1 MLTYVVTG
9 LIGGGVYAISAL
21 GLVLTYRSSRIF
33 NFGHGAIAYLIARLF
48 WQLTGK
54 ASSGGSE
61 WPLWPAAAFTVLLVA
76 PLLGFLLWAGLF
88 RRLSAAPA
96 TVKVVTTVGL
106 YVAIPPVAQYFM
118 GEQVDPAP
126 VGLGGE
132 RPGIYEIV
140 GVNFNTN
147 QLLAIAAAGVVAVLL
162 TILIRYT
169 SLGLSIRAVVDSEV
183 MSELVGTNSQL
194 VSAGAWM
201 IGSTLAGLSG
211 VLLVPLLGLD
221 PNAYSFLLV
230 TSLAA
235 VVIARLESLPLAFVG
250 GLGLGVA
257 IDLAKRYLPSDQWYS
272 RGIPQSVP
280 FIVIGLA
287 LVVYQLAGRDQRD
300 AESRSM
306 RPRAVDNLVTERPTG
321 LRRHLPLGVGVAIAL
336 ATPWVVDSVWGGFY
350 MGAVADGVGLSIIL
364 LSYVVV
370 SGEGGMISLSQV
382 SFAGIGAIT
391 TAQLATE
398 HGWPLLPAVLVGG
411 LLAMPFGALLSLLA
425 LRVGNLFLALATLAF
440 ALLVDNVVFP
450 REQFS
455 NFNNGVPI
463 SPPELFGLDF
473 GESKTRLYFLLLAVF
488 AICALGVANLQRST
502 TGLALAAVRSSEP
515 ASATMGISLV
525 RARLTAFT
533 MSAFIAAIGGG
544 MLATTRGRA
553 IPSSFAALFGLILLT
568 VAVTWGI
575 RSKLGALIAGVS
587 LAVFPVIITNLLSPE
602 SAKLVP
608 ALFGLGAIQLA
619 KAPRGIVVMNAEQFR
634 RLRRRLGARRRP
646 AASTTAAATS

>member
-1 MLTYVVTG
+1 MLTYIVTG

-48 WQLTGK
+48 WELT
-54 ASSGGSE
+54 AARTSGGNE
-61 WPLWPAAAFTVLLVA
+61 WALWPAAAFCVLLVA

-88 RRLSAAPA
+88 RRLSGAPA

-132 RPGIYEIV
+132 RPGIYEIL

-147 QLLAIAAAGVVAVLL
+147 QLFAVAAAGTVAVLL
-162 TILIRYT
+162 TVLIRYT

-194 VSAGAWM
+194 VSASAWM

-235 VVIARLESLPLAFVG
+235 VVIARLDSLPLAFLG
-250 GLGLGVA
+250 GLLLGVT
-257 IDLAKRYLPSDQWYS
+257 IDLAKRYLPSDEFFS
-272 RGIPQSVP
+272 RGVPQSVP
-280 FIVIGLA
+280 FIVIGVA
-287 LVVYQLAGRDQRD
+287 LLVYQLTGRDQRD
-300 AESRSM
+300 AEARSM
-306 RPRAVDNLVTERPTG
+306 RPRAVDNLVTARPTG
-321 LRRHLPLGVGVAIAL
+321 LRRHLPLCIGIALAL

-370 SGEGGMISLSQV
+370 AGEGGMISLSQV
-382 SFAGIGAIT
+382 SFAGIGAVT

-411 LLAMPFGALLSLLA
+411 LLAMPFGAVLALLA

-440 ALLVDNVVFP
+440 ALLMDNVVFP

-455 NFNNGVPI
+455 NFNNGLPI
-463 SPPELFGLDF
+463 AAPEFLGIDF
-473 GESKTRLYFLLLAVF
+473 AESKTRMYFLLLAVF
-488 AICALGVANLQRST
+488 AICAIGVANLQRTT

-515 ASATMGISLV
+515 ASATLGISLV
-525 RARLTAFT
+525 RARLTAFA
-533 MSAFIAAIGGG
+533 MSAFIAGIGGG
-544 MLATTRGRA
+544 VLATTRGRA
-553 IPSSFAALFGLILLT
+553 IPSSYAALFGLILLT

-575 RSKLGALIAGVS
+575 RSKLGALMAGVS
-587 LAVFPVIITNLLSPE
+587 LAVFPVIISNALSTE

-608 ALFGLGAIQLA
+608 ALFGIAAIQLA
-619 KAPRGIVVMNAEQFR
+619 KEPRGIVVMIVEQFR
-634 RLRRRLGARRRP
+634 RLRHRLRRRP
-646 AASTTAAATS
+646 PVGVATAPAT